1 MKNNLSLSFLASR
14 FIAAIFTVGRLGL
27 VFLIIMS
34 DCLDAFEEWFAKS
47 GYQEYEKN
55 HLQNAYNYALA
66 EGFNKGLEYA
76 KDGKFVANRSVI

>member
-1 MKNNLSLSFLASR
+1 MD
-14 FIAAIFTVGRLGL
+14 
-27 VFLIIMS
+27 
-34 DCLDAFEEWFAKS
+34 DCKDATRNHLTFEEWFAKS

-76 KDGKFVANRSVI
+76 KDGIFLEEK